1 MAIPKIQELYDPIL
15 EYLLEVNRDTLVNI
29 RTAMQQ
35 YFYVLLD
42 DAYKKEEN
50 EQYSLFEWRVN
61 TA

>member
-15 EYLLEVNRDTLVNI
+15 GYLLEVNRDTLVNI